1 MNHIF
6 YMRNGWTKITISI
19 PLRTAGLGRS
29 LVFQRWIPWKPDA
42 TLALLYEMPAG
53 GKRRIWWV
61 NWLIW
66 WKILKSHPLLK
77 VVSLIFLQRK
87 VKVFRFS
94 CSFFL
99 RETCMKCS
107 NIFFFNKQAGGS
119 SSNPIGWWWKNLGG
133 FTFRHFPQAAS
144 WNPLSLL
151 TKKHQRN
158 EGLVKR
164 KRS

>member
-107 NIFFFNKQAGGS
+107 NIFFLTNKQVDHHPIQLVGGGKIS
-119 SSNPIGWWWKNLGG
+119 V
-133 FTFRHFPQAAS
+133 A
-144 WNPLSLL
+144 LL
-151 TKKHQRN
+151 FGIFLKLPAETH
-158 EGLVKR
+158 
-164 KRS
+164 